1 MTRNTY
7 DFTMIPKNIYERKHM
22 TQFDPLFNVS
32 NKTIIVTGA
41 SSGLGVTFAEFLASR
56 GANVVISARREDKL
70 EELKNKILERNQSAM
85 SISCDVTDSSQVAAM
100 FNDAEERFGRVDV
113 IVNNLSLIHI

>member
-1 MTRNTY
+1 
-7 DFTMIPKNIYERKHM
+7 M

-100 FNDAEERFGRVDV
+100 FNDAEKRF
-113 IVNNLSLIHI
+113 

>member
-1 MTRNTY
+1 
-7 DFTMIPKNIYERKHM
+7 M

-70 EELKNKILERNQSAM
+70 EELKIKILE
-85 SISCDVTDSSQVAAM
+85 
-100 FNDAEERFGRVDV
+100 
-113 IVNNLSLIHI
+113 